1 MRLEGKTAL
10 VTGAGQGIGRGIAL
24 RLAQEGVDIGVN
36 DLRREAADT
45 VARKVAALGRG
56 ALAFPADV
64 TQAAEVE
71 AMVARFLDRFGKIDI
86 LVNNAGIAGN
96 VLLKDMSRR
105 EWDRML
111 DVHVN
116 GTFNC
121 TRAVVNPMISQRGGR
136 IINLSSV
143 VATVKAIP
151 GMTHYAAAKGAIWGF
166 THCLAAELAPYGITV
181 NALAPGPIETPLARS
196 LGEEYVRELV
206 ESTHLGRFGRPEEIG
221 ALCAYLASEE
231 AIIITGQ
238 LIEVVS
244 YK

>member
-1 MRLEGKTAL
+1 MRLEGKAAL

-24 RLAQEGVDIGVN
+24 RLAQEGADVGVN
-36 DLRREAADT
+36 DLRREAAEA
-45 VARKVAALGRG
+45 VAEEVAALGRETL
-56 ALAFPADV
+56 ALQADV
-64 TQAAEVE
+64 TRTAEVE
-71 AMVARFLDRFGKIDI
+71 AMGGRFLDRFGKIDI

-96 VLLKDMSRR
+96 VLLKDMSRQ

-121 TRAVVNPMISQRGGR
+121 TRAVVSPMISRRGGR

-151 GMTHYAAAKGAIWGF
+151 GMSHYAAAKGAIWGF
-166 THCLAAELAPYGITV
+166 THCLAAELASYGITV
-181 NALAPGPIETPLARS
+181 NALAPGPIETPLAHS
-196 LGEEYVRELV
+196 LGEEYIRELV
-206 ESTHLGRFGRPEEIG
+206 GSTHLGRFGRPDEIG
-221 ALCAYLASEE
+221 ALCAYLATEE
-231 AIIITGQ
+231 AVIITGQ